1 MPRISIRGEHS
12 NHFSRS
18 ASELAVSYS
27 KISGRLQ
34 NGELSAFSVKKK
46 RKEKRREEFYTV
58 GDAEAQRKYLGQRTA
73 TEWVGFFLPHI
84 DAGMNLLD
92 CGCGLGSIT
101 LDLARIVFPGNVTGI
116 DLDSEQLD
124 FARSEATKRGAKNV
138 RFEQASVYKLP
149 FPDSSFDAVLAH
161 TLLMHLNDPPK
172 ALKEMRRVLKKPGG
186 VIGVFDDD
194 FGSFFFS
201 PSTPLLEKATKL
213 LIKIIEMNGGSPF
226 YSRNLRH
233 LLLEAG
239 FSKTEGHAVAA
250 EYYGTLEETKR
261 FADAYV
267 RVIRRQPRT
276 KPAERASELPDQKMI
291 DEIISEVQS
300 WGERPD
306 AFHAVMYCA
315 AVGWT

>member
-1 MPRISIRGEHS
+1 LKEFERG
-12 NHFSRS
+12 
-18 ASELAVSYS
+18 
-27 KISGRLQ
+27 
-34 NGELSAFSVKKK
+34 KK
-46 RKEKRREEFYTV
+46 EEFYTV
-58 GDAEAQRKYLGQRTA
+58 GNVSAQRKYLGQRTA
-73 TEWVGFFLPHI
+73 IEWVGFFLPHL
-84 DAGMNLLD
+84 DSGMNLLD
-92 CGCGLGSIT
+92 CGCGVGSIT
-101 LDLARIVFPGNVTGI
+101 LDLARIVNPGIVVGI
-116 DLDSEQLD
+116 DLDKEQLD
-124 FARSEATKRGAKNV
+124 FAVSDAVKQGVKNV

-172 ALKEMRRVLKKPGG
+172 ALKEMRRVLKRPGG

-213 LIKIIEMNGGSPF
+213 LIKIIEMNGGSPY

-239 FSKTEGHAVAA
+239 FMRTEGHAVAA
-250 EYYGTLEETKR
+250 EYYGKFEETKR
-261 FADAYV
+261 FADSFV
-267 RVIRRQPRT
+267 EVVRRQLTSKRHSVD
-276 KPAERASELPDQKMI
+276 EHDELPNQKLI
-291 DEIISEVQS
+291 DKIITEVKL

-315 AVGWT
+315 ALGWT

>member
-1 MPRISIRGEHS
+1 MHLIYTFTKESIISRQLFNESH
-12 NHFSRS
+12 
-18 ASELAVSYS
+18 AS
-27 KISGRLQ
+27 KTKWDTM
-34 NGELSAFSVKKK
+34 NKP
-46 RKEKRREEFYTV
+46 KRREEHYSV

-73 TEWVGFFLPHI
+73 KEWVGFFLPHLK
-84 DAGMNLLD
+84 AGMNVLD
-92 CGCGLGSIT
+92 CGCGVGSIT
-101 LDLARIVFPGNVTGI
+101 LDLARRVLPGNIVGI
-116 DLDSEQLD
+116 DLDKQQLD
-124 FARSEATKRGAKNV
+124 FAESEAARRGVNNV

-149 FPDSSFDAVLAH
+149 FPDSTFDAVLAH
-161 TLLMHLNDPPK
+161 TLLLHLNDPPK
-172 ALKEMRRVLKKPGG
+172 ALKEMRRVLKKPRG

-213 LIKIIEMNGGSPF
+213 LIHIIEMNGGSPF

-267 RVIRRQPRT
+267 RVIRGQLET
-276 KPAERASELPDQKMI
+276 KKSSSNGYDDQFPDQKLME
-291 DEIISEVQS
+291 EIITEVEM
-300 WGERPD
+300 WGNRPD